1 MSVSTFF
8 EKTKTQIKN
17 AVSTHPIEIFMITA
31 FAIGIWFVELGSH
44 QGNDH
49 LAYWIFAPILFIFV
63 YLSRPYYWYRFSWR
77 SEERRVGKEC

>member
-8 EKTKTQIKN
+8 EKTKAQMKN

-49 LAYWIFAPILFIFV
+49 LAYWIFAPILFIFLV
-63 YLSRPYYWYRFSWR
+63 HILGIVFHGLYHWWHWLLL
-77 SEERRVGKEC
+77 V

>member
-17 AVSTHPIEIFMITA
+17 AVSTHLIEIFMITA

-63 YLSRPYYWYRFSWR
+63 YLLLVSFFMDCTIGGAGYYWYD
-77 SEERRVGKEC
+77 

>member
-44 QGNDH
+44 
-49 LAYWIFAPILFIFV
+49 
-63 YLSRPYYWYRFSWR
+63 
-77 SEERRVGKEC
+77 